1 MEIITILL
9 IAIAL
14 AMDAFA
20 VSIASGITLRER
32 CYYHGF
38 RIGLFFGIFQ
48 AAMPVLGYLLG
59 LGFSDLIAS
68 VDHWIAFALLVGI
81 GLKMIHEGTKKEKWK
96 DLTCTETKPLLLLA
110 VATSIDA
117 FAVGVTFSVLGGNIL
132 IPILLIGIITFV
144 LSFIGV
150 VIGNRIGHFFEKRIE
165 LVGGSALIAIGFFI
179 LISHLGII

>member
-1 MEIITILL
+1 MELITILL

-38 RIGLFFGIFQ
+38 RIALFFGIFQ

-59 LGFSDLIAS
+59 LGLSDIIAS

-81 GLKMIHEGTKKEKWK
+81 GLKMVHEGTKKEKLK
-96 DLTCTETKPLLLLA
+96 ELTCTETKPLLLLA

-117 FAVGVTFSVLGGNIL
+117 FAVGVTFSVLGEDIL
-132 IPILLIGIITFV
+132 IPIIFIGIITFV

-165 LVGGSALIAIGFFI
+165 LVGGSALIAIGFGI